1 MASLAD
7 ISRRANVSITT
18 ASRVLNGS
26 THPVSE
32 KTRARVLAA
41 ADELS
46 YQPSALARA
55 LVTRNSRIIGVIV
68 GSIVDPY
75 FAEIARGVD
84 DVAGRMGY
92 LTMVCN
98 ADRHTEAELAH
109 LHILRD
115 YQAAGV
121 VFASSGY
128 AEDEHGDDL
137 ARAVADL
144 SERGSAVVALAQR
157 DFECL
162 QAVVDNRAAAYDI
175 TDYVASLGH
184 RRIAFVDGPAGLYTT
199 ALRREGFESA
209 MRDAGLDAGL
219 CFDGGFE
226 YEAGYN
232 AALRMMAAG
241 PLPDAVVG
249 VNDEVAIGVL
259 TGLRQAGVDVPGQ
272 VSIAGIDDTRP
283 ARFVELTTVSVPLYG
298 LGAVPA
304 RAVLARHTE
313 GHEQPA
319 NVVLP
324 HRLTPRSTTARRGR

>member
-1 MASLAD
+1 
-7 ISRRANVSITT
+7 VSITT

-26 THPVSE
+26 KHPVSE

-41 ADELS
+41 AEELN

-75 FAEIARGVD
+75 FAEIARGVE

-109 LHILRD
+109 LQTLRD
-115 YQAAGV
+115 YRAAGV

-128 AEDEHGDDL
+128 ADDEHGGEL
-137 ARAVADL
+137 AHAVADL
-144 SERGSAVVALAQR
+144 SERGSTVVALAQR

-162 QAVVDNRAAAYDI
+162 HAVVDNHAAAYDI

-184 RRIAFVDGPAGLYTT
+184 RRIAFVDGPAGLYTS
-199 ALRREGFESA
+199 ALRRDGFEAA
-209 MRDAGLDAGL
+209 MRDAGLDPTL
-219 CFDGGFE
+219 CFEGGFE

-232 AALRMMAAG
+232 AALRIMAAG

-249 VNDEVAIGVL
+249 VNDEVAIGVMS
-259 TGLRQAGVDVPGQ
+259 GLRQARVDVPAQ

-283 ARFVELTTVSVPLYG
+283 ARFVELTTVSVPLYE
-298 LGAVPA
+298 LGAVAA
-304 RAVLARHTE
+304 RAILARS
-313 GHEQPA
+313 GDEQRPQP
-319 NVVLP
+319 NVLLP
-324 HRLTPRSTTARRGR
+324 HRLTPRNTTARRPR

>member
-1 MASLAD
+1 
-7 ISRRANVSITT
+7 VSITT

-26 THPVSE
+26 KHPVSE

-41 ADELS
+41 AGELG

-55 LVTRNSRIIGVIV
+55 LVTRNSRIIGVLV

-75 FAEIARGVD
+75 FAEIARGVE

-98 ADRHTEAELAH
+98 ADRRTESEIAH
-109 LHILRD
+109 LRTLRD

-128 AEDEHGDDL
+128 AEDDHGTEL
-137 ARAVADL
+137 ARAVADMR
-144 SERGSAVVALAQR
+144 EQGSTVVALARR
-157 DFECL
+157 DFDCVH
-162 QAVVDNRAAAYDI
+162 AVVDNRAAAYDI

-184 RRIAFVDGPAGLYTT
+184 RRIAFVDGPAGLHTS
-199 ALRREGFESA
+199 ALRREGFEAA
-209 MRDAGLDAGL
+209 MGDAGLDTGL

-232 AALRMMAAG
+232 AALRIMASG

-249 VNDEVAIGVL
+249 VNDEAAIGVL
-259 TGLRQAGVDVPGQ
+259 TGLRQAGVEVPAQ

-283 ARFVELTTVSVPLYG
+283 ARFVELSTVSVPLYG
-298 LGAVPA
+298 LGAVAA
-304 RAVLARHTE
+304 RAIVADHNE
-313 GHEQPA
+313 DGEPA
-319 NVVLP
+319 GNVVLP
-324 HRLTPRSTTARRGR
+324 HRLIPRATTSRRTH